1 VQVSSPTAQPTAS
14 TQPVPVASG
23 SAPATVAAAA
33 GGATTA
39 GQGSSGHLG
48 EGVGVPVTTVST
60 PATRSTPTPPSAGPG
75 RLVVTAG
82 QLNGRTVLTLS
93 NPGGS
98 SVSWHA
104 SPDASW
110 LRLSRD
116 SGVLAAGTQATVL
129 VTVDDAIAPD
139 GSWTAHVRFAPGG
152 AVVTVTGSGGRRGMP
167 SPSPSASSASPT
179 PTPTPSQ
186 SSASPTPTPT
196 ASTSDCPG
204 ASPDCSAPSG
214 AAAPQGG

>member
-1 VQVSSPTAQPTAS
+1 M
-14 TQPVPVASG
+14 
-23 SAPATVAAAA
+23 
-33 GGATTA
+33 
-39 GQGSSGHLG
+39 
-48 EGVGVPVTTVST
+48 
-60 PATRSTPTPPSAGPG
+60 
-75 RLVVTAG
+75 
-82 QLNGRTVLTLS
+82 
-93 NPGGS
+93 
-98 SVSWHA
+98 SWHA

-196 ASTSDCPG
+196 ASPSDCPG